1 MPDEFVQALSDLE
14 NGFSEDDY
22 IGLFDEVKFPE
33 NEQKAP
39 TSP

>member
-1 MPDEFVQALSDLE
+1 MPDEFMQALGDLE

-33 NEQKAP
+33 KEQKAP